1 MNEILKSMQAN
12 MEKTAD
18 AIGQEMTA
26 LRTGR
31 ASIGLLE
38 NVKVDYYGSLLPIN
52 QTATISIPE
61 PQLIIIQ
68 PWDKASVEGIMKG
81 IQKANI
87 GLSPQNDGNLIR
99 IPIPPLNEER
109 RNELVKVAH
118 RIVEEGRVSIRNS
131 RHEAREKI
139 KAREKN
145 DELSKDESFDLQE
158 EVQTT
163 TDRFIKKID
172 EILAKKETEIHE
184 V

>member
-1 MNEILKSMQAN
+1 MNEILRSMRAN
-12 MEKTAD
+12 MEKAVD
-18 AIGQEMTA
+18 AIGHEMMV

-38 NVKVDYYGSLLPIN
+38 SIKVDYYGAFLPIN

-68 PWDKASVEGIMKG
+68 PWDKAAVQEIMKA
-81 IQKANI
+81 IQKANV
-87 GLSPQNDGNLIR
+87 GLFPNSDGNLIR
-99 IPIPPLNEER
+99 SPIPPLSEER

-118 RIVEEGRVSIRNS
+118 RVAEEGRVSIRSS

-139 KAREKN
+139 KTQEKN
-145 DELSKDESFDLQE
+145 GAVGEDEGFRLQE
-158 EVQTT
+158 EAQVI
-163 TDRFIKKID
+163 TDRFIKKVD
-172 EILAKKETEIHE
+172 EILAEKEKEICE